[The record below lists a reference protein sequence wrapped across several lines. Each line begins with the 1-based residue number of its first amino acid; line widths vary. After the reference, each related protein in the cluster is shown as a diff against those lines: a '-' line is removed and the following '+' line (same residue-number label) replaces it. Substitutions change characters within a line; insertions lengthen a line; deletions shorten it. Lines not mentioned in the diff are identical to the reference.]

1 MTTAPPPAPIR
12 KEPIQQRSR
21 ERVERMLAAARD
33 LIAERGSDAMK
44 MGEVAERAGVSIGS
58 LYQFFPDKSAIIRAL
73 AERFTAENR
82 ACIDVELA
90 GVSDQRGLLAAF
102 ARLVDTYYAICLAEP
117 VMRDIWSGTQVDKT
131 LRELELADSR
141 ASADA
146 LAHVWRRLRPKT
158 DPAQLASTAFLIW
171 QLGEATM
178 RLAVSVDRVEGDRL
192 VDIYKRMALKE
203 LAGPSASESHGRA
216 TTRGGKP
223 AARRHPNARKR
234 RNKS

>member
-1 MTTAPPPAPIR
+1 MPAAASPPLSAR
-12 KEPIQQRSR
+12 KEPTQQRSR
-21 ERVERMLAAARD
+21 ERVERMLAAARS

-82 ACIDVELA
+82 ACIDAELA
-90 GVSDQRGLLAAF
+90 GVSDERSLLAAF
-102 ARLVDTYYAICLAEP
+102 DGLVDTYYAISLAEP
-117 VMRDIWSGTQVDKT
+117 VMRDVWSGTQVDKA

-146 LAHVWRRLRPKT
+146 LARVWARLRPET
-158 DPAQLASTAFLIW
+158 DPAELASTAFLIW

-178 RLAVSVDRVEGDRL
+178 RLAVSVDRAEGDRL
-192 VDIYKRMALKE
+192 VQAYKRMALRE
-203 LAGPSASESHGRA
+203 LAAGSQ
-216 TTRGGKP
+216 
-223 AARRHPNARKR
+223 
-234 RNKS
+234 

>member
-1 MTTAPPPAPIR
+1 MSTAASPTSSTR
-12 KEPIQQRSR
+12 KEPTQQRSR

-82 ACIDVELA
+82 ACIDAELV
-90 GVSDQRGLLAAF
+90 GVSNEQSLLAAF
-102 ARLVDTYYAICLAEP
+102 ASLVDAYYAICLAEP

-141 ASADA
+141 ASAEA
-146 LAHVWRRLRPKT
+146 LARVWQRLNPEA
-158 DPAQLASTAFLIW
+158 DPEQFASTAFLIW

-178 RLAVSVDRVEGDRL
+178 RLAISVNRAEGDRL
-192 VDIYKRMALKE
+192 VEIYKRMALKE
-203 LAGPSASESHGRA
+203 LATG
-216 TTRGGKP
+216 
-223 AARRHPNARKR
+223 
-234 RNKS
+234 